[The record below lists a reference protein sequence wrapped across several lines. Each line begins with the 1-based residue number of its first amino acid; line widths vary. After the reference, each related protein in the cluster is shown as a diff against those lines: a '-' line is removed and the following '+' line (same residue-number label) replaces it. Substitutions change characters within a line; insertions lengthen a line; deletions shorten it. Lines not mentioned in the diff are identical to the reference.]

1 LYLLFCCEAHTCS
14 EQRAAQKIPLYID
27 SKAVKFFKFL
37 PIVLLLPVTFNF
49 QSEENLNFKIT
60 MFCFLSSV
68 LRAGQGLDFHCR
80 TSLASHS
87 QVRMRTLSGSTLLLI
102 SCAIIPSFLR
112 VRLRPRK
119 LSLFSKI
126 QLY

>member
-14 EQRAAQKIPLYID
+14 EQRAAQKIPLYI
-27 SKAVKFFKFL
+27 VKFFKSL

-60 MFCFLSSV
+60 MFLFLSSV

>member
-1 LYLLFCCEAHTCS
+1 MYLLFCCEAHTCS
-14 EQRAAQKIPLYID
+14 EQRAAQKIPLYI
-27 SKAVKFFKFL
+27 VKFFKSL

-102 SCAIIPSFLR
+102 SCAITPSFLR